1 MSPQSLIDLF
11 NRTLVNPLL
20 ALLFAVGLVIFLWGL
35 VEFLWNLS
43 KGSHDADKGKQHML
57 WGLVGMFVMSSA
69 FAIIRLIAEVVQVR
83 IPYS

>member
-1 MSPQSLIDLF
+1 MSPQSLIDTF
-11 NRTLVNPLL
+11 NQTLVNPLL

-43 KGSHDADKGKQHML
+43 RGSHDADKGKQHML

-69 FAIIRLIAEVVQVR
+69 FAIVRLLASIVGKQL
-83 IPYS
+83 PY

>member
-1 MSPQSLIDLF
+1 MTSQSLIDIF

-20 ALLFAVGLVIFLWGL
+20 ALLFAVGLIVFLWGL

-43 KGSHDADKGKQHML
+43 RGSHDADKGKQHML

-69 FAIIRLIAEVVQVR
+69 FAIIRLLAGIVGTR
-83 IPYS
+83 LPY